1 MNYLLDTNICI
12 YIIKQRPA
20 QVLEKFKGLS
30 VGDIGISAITLAEL
44 QFGIMKSSNPEKNR
58 EALDKFLTPLEVVD
72 FGYLA
77 TIEYGKIRA
86 ELEKKGTPIGPLDIL
101 IASHAKSIGATLV
114 TNNVREFKRVTELKI
129 ENWVTN

>member
-77 TIEYGKIRA
+77 TLNMVRSVPNWR
-86 ELEKKGTPIGPLDIL
+86 KKG
-101 IASHAKSIGATLV
+101 H
-114 TNNVREFKRVTELKI
+114 R
-129 ENWVTN
+129 